1 MSTIGEWWYRK
12 IDEDTH
18 TLVTEPWTGSLPEGA
33 LVFDCDF
40 LNQFIDR
47 VNLRVAATKML
58 GYPAPSF
65 MERIEPGTYEAT
77 YIAGIAKKYADK
89 LLGSFYGLWN
99 GGTITSGTTLY
110 DGSKIVNKMTD
121 VFPGMGALVAQLRDW
136 ETEGKYLPGM
146 FEKMRE
152 IWDVTKHIKHARMWG
167 PVWDSLFTGDMGI
180 GSGGNVGIYLVIW
193 DWDLEKKVYK
203 NFSHTSISFPI
214 DPVGSRAPD
223 GQSGVIFNNAYH
235 DWAIA
240 NDCQWNDL
248 YAIPGIV
255 RRTGIFWGGEPE
267 VVGCIA
273 IKIFNPKIKL
283 KAPGVPIK
291 FDASLYQIPISLYDE
306 HYKIGS
312 IPTKNA
318 LYENGYDTYD
328 IEKDDIQELPFD
340 DPMGADVDTAAAP
353 DNVWYEECRIGAM
366 CTIEIDDEG
375 SPTNT

>member
-12 IDEDTH
+12 MYGNTFL
-18 TLVTEPWTGSLPEGA
+18 TAPWTGSLPEGA

-110 DGSKIVNKMTD
+110 DGSKIVDKMTD
-121 VFPGMGALVAQLRDW
+121 AFPGMGALVAQLRDW

-152 IWDVTKHIKHARMWG
+152 IWDVTKHIKHARLWG
-167 PVWDSLFTGDMGI
+167 PDSLFTGDMGI
-180 GSGGNVGIYLVIW
+180 GSWGNVGIYLVKW
-193 DWDLEKKVYK
+193 DDDLWQKVYK

-214 DPVGSRAPD
+214 DPVGDRAPD

-235 DWAIA
+235 YWAIA

-255 RRTGIFWGGEPE
+255 RRSDSFWGGEPE
-267 VVGCIA
+267 VVACMA

-283 KAPGVPIK
+283 KAPGVPIR
-291 FDASLYQIPISLYDE
+291 FNASLYQIPISLYDE

-328 IEKDDIQELPFD
+328 IEKADIQELPFD

>member
-152 IWDVTKHIKHARMWG
+152 IWDVTKHIKHARLWG
-167 PVWDSLFTGDMGI
+167 PYEWDSLFTGDMGI
-180 GSGGNVGIYLVIW
+180 GSGGNVGIYVVIW

-203 NFSHTSISFPI
+203 IFPL
-214 DPVGSRAPD
+214 
-223 GQSGVIFNNAYH
+223 QY
-235 DWAIA
+235 
-240 NDCQWNDL
+240 
-248 YAIPGIV
+248 
-255 RRTGIFWGGEPE
+255 
-267 VVGCIA
+267 
-273 IKIFNPKIKL
+273 
-283 KAPGVPIK
+283 
-291 FDASLYQIPISLYDE
+291 
-306 HYKIGS
+306 
-312 IPTKNA
+312 
-318 LYENGYDTYD
+318 
-328 IEKDDIQELPFD
+328 
-340 DPMGADVDTAAAP
+340 
-353 DNVWYEECRIGAM
+353 
-366 CTIEIDDEG
+366 
-375 SPTNT
+375 

>member
-1 MSTIGEWWYRK
+1 
-12 IDEDTH
+12 
-18 TLVTEPWTGSLPEGA
+18 
-33 LVFDCDF
+33 
-40 LNQFIDR
+40 
-47 VNLRVAATKML
+47 
-58 GYPAPSF
+58 
-65 MERIEPGTYEAT
+65 
-77 YIAGIAKKYADK
+77 
-89 LLGSFYGLWN
+89 
-99 GGTITSGTTLY
+99 
-110 DGSKIVNKMTD
+110 
-121 VFPGMGALVAQLRDW
+121 
-136 ETEGKYLPGM
+136 M

-152 IWDVTKHIKHARMWG
+152 IWDVTKHIKHARLWG
-167 PVWDSLFTGDMGI
+167 PDSLFTGDMGI
-180 GSGGNVGIYLVIW
+180 GSGGNVGIYLVKW
-193 DWDLEKKVYK
+193 DDDLEEKVYK

-235 DWAIA
+235 YWAIA

-283 KAPGVPIK
+283 KAPGVPIR
-291 FDASLYQIPISLYDE
+291 FDASLYQIPMPIHDE
-306 HYKIGS
+306 HYIIGS